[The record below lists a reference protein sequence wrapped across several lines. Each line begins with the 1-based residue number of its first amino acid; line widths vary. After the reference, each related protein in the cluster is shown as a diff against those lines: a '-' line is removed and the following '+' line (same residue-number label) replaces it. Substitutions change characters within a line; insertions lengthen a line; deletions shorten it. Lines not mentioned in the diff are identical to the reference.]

1 MQDRIRKAQESEGVV
16 FRKHGGEVVVEYK
29 AQTAAGLL
37 LLALALVPAWL
48 VVDTLRDGE
57 GYFALVL
64 ALPITLLLG
73 GMGILMLMGAKSGS
87 ITKDTVTVDYG
98 LPKFIRKDL
107 VLPVASIQ
115 SLAIEPFHTRRAT
128 LYVLKATTATKDE
141 PVSIDTF
148 QEKYHAEQFRRF
160 VEEARA
166 GELG

>member
-1 MQDRIRKAQESEGVV
+1 MQDRIKKAQEKEGVV
-16 FRKHGGEVVVEYK
+16 FRKHGGQVVVEYK
-29 AQTAAGLL
+29 AQMAAGLL
-37 LLALALVPAWL
+37 LLALALIPAWL
-48 VVDTLRDGE
+48 VFATLRDGE
-57 GYFALVL
+57 GYLALVL

-73 GMGILMLMGAKSGS
+73 GMGILMLMGAKAGS
-87 ITKDTVTVDYG
+87 ITQDTVTMDYG

-107 VLPVASIQ
+107 VLSVAGIE
-115 SLAIEPFHTRRAT
+115 SLTIEPFHTRRAT
-128 LYVLKATTATKDE
+128 LYVLKATTSTEEE